1 MIILR
6 KTKLF
11 VHIPSAV
18 SEEGKE
24 FYKEARKKL
33 AEELRKHRK
42 ELGEVKDP
50 ALRKELRQTKLLGAK
65 YKDEINRKAAELM
78 K

>member
-11 VHIPSAV
+11 VHIPSAA
-18 SEEGKE
+18 SETGKK

-33 AEELRKHRK
+33 AEELKKHRK

-50 ALRKELRQTKLLGAK
+50 ALRKELRQTRLLGAK
-65 YKDEINRKAAELM
+65 YKDELNRKAAEM
-78 K
+78 I

>member
-1 MIILR
+1 MKVLR

-11 VHIPSAV
+11 VHIPNAA
-18 SEEGKE
+18 SETGKK
-24 FYKEARKKL
+24 FYKEAREKL
-33 AEELRKHRK
+33 AGELKKHRK

-65 YKDEINRKAAELM
+65 YRDELNRKVAEM
-78 K
+78 I